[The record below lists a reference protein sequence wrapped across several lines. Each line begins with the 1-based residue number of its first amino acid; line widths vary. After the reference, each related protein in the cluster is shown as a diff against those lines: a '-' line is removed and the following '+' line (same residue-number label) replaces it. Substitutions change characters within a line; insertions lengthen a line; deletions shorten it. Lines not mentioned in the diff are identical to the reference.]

1 MDTLNPSG
9 HRSLSGLDESGALGD
24 PHVLV
29 DADNAT
35 LVLRDTNGR
44 ERTCSDFMSAYAS
57 VNFGHRN
64 REVEEALTLGSDLAA
79 LFYPE
84 EAELLSRRL
93 CAAVGG
99 GARRVLYQVGGS
111 FAVSTA
117 FALARRRRPG
127 RIVAIEGAFHGLGL
141 DALAATTVQRDI
153 ALQDTGLSALL
164 SGQIEHLPVGSF
176 PENWQ
181 DISAVIYEPVQGAN
195 GYVPLDAGWL
205 TELEGRARKN
215 GVLTISDEIQ
225 CGFHRH
231 GSLSPSRAWG
241 LTPDIV
247 LFGKSL
253 TNGTYPLSAVV
264 YQAEL
269 ERSVAGRVHLAH
281 TFQTATLGFRAALRV
296 FGYLDSNPVA
306 GMGERIAELFRDRA
320 GKWSAD
326 GLVRDL
332 HVTGPALSFEPTKV
346 ASGEAVQTA
355 FDCGVLMLSGGARG
369 RRIRIAPPL
378 TTPLEQIIEGLDVVG
393 GALAGSR
400 A

>member
-1 MDTLNPSG
+1 MGERDSLGS
-9 HRSLSGLDESGALGD
+9 RRLSGLDESGALGE
-24 PHVLV
+24 PYVLV

-35 LVLRDTNGR
+35 LVLRGTDGR
-44 ERTCSDFMSAYAS
+44 VRTCSDFMSAYAS

-64 REVEEALTLGSDLAA
+64 PYVEEVLSQGSDISA

-84 EAELLSRRL
+84 EAESLSRRL

-99 GARRVLYQVGGS
+99 ERRVLYQVGGS

-117 FALARRRRPG
+117 FALARRHRPG
-127 RIVAIEGAFHGLGL
+127 RILAIEGAFHGLGL

-164 SGQIEHLPVGSF
+164 SAQIEHLPVGSL
-176 PENWQ
+176 PETWQ
-181 DISAVIYEPVQGAN
+181 DVSAVVYEPVQGAN
-195 GYVPLDAGWL
+195 GYVPLDTDWL
-205 TELEGRARKN
+205 VELEAAARKN

-253 TNGTYPLSAVV
+253 TNGAYPLSAVV
-264 YQAEL
+264 YRSEL
-269 ERSVAGRVHLAH
+269 ENSVAGRVHLAH
-281 TFQTATLGFRAALRV
+281 TFQTATLGFRAGLRV
-296 FGYLDSNPVA
+296 FGFLDSNPVA
-306 GMGERIAELFRDRA
+306 DMGERVAELFRDRA
-320 GKWSAD
+320 EKWSAD
-326 GLVRDL
+326 GLVREL
-332 HVTGPALSFEPTKV
+332 HVTGPALSFEPTTV
-346 ASGEAVQTA
+346 AGPEAVRSA
-355 FDCGVLMLSGGARG
+355 FDDGVLMLQGGVRG
-369 RRIRIAPPL
+369 QRIRIAPPL
-378 TTPLEQIIEGLDVVG
+378 TTPLEQITEGLDVVG
-393 GALAGSR
+393 GVLAGSR